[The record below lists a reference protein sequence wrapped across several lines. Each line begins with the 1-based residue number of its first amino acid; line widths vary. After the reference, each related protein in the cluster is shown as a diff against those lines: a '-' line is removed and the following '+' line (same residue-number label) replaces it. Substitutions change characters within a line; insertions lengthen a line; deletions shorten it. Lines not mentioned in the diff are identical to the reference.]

1 MIQKEKRKF
10 SKGNLNN
17 GNSKLLC
24 LIQLNLI
31 NYLDERNPIPLK
43 VSKPT
48 NSFTSTEELRPGTD
62 AATYKVGDD
71 PLSIIMK
78 QMQGLNQE
86 LTTLKSTMN
95 QNNSHPNKQ
104 SPHNSKSQFQLP
116 PQTSQ
121 SHRVKSSELSSYTKS
136 LNATSSLSSVSD
148 NENSNRYT
156 AKKCEKQRGNS
167 RNRSKHPSNNKEN
180 GEINETR
187 KSGRIRN
194 NLDYFKTH
202 NGVLLDD

>member
-1 MIQKEKRKF
+1 MEDNDNWIESNSITESKSFNDQNNENINLSNIYPYKHQMIQKEKRKF

-62 AATYKVGDD
+62 AATYKIGDD

-86 LTTLKSTMN
+86 LTTLKSTIN
-95 QNNSHPNKQ
+95 QK
-104 SPHNSKSQFQLP
+104 
-116 PQTSQ
+116 
-121 SHRVKSSELSSYTKS
+121 
-136 LNATSSLSSVSD
+136 
-148 NENSNRYT
+148 
-156 AKKCEKQRGNS
+156 
-167 RNRSKHPSNNKEN
+167 
-180 GEINETR
+180 
-187 KSGRIRN
+187 
-194 NLDYFKTH
+194 
-202 NGVLLDD
+202 